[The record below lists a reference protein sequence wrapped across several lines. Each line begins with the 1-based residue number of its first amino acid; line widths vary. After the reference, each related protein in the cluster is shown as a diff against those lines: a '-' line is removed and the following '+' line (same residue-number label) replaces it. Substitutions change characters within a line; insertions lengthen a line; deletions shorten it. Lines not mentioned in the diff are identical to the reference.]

1 MSANPLRTVE
11 GNTDEH
17 GATKER
23 GDTNN
28 IRQRDS
34 NGATTCAWEDCLAS
48 TGKPSWIERCQRE
61 PAFCKSHCLDMGH
74 CDVKCKRH
82 YDMLN
87 AKEKEYV
94 RIWAEQASNG
104 RPPSSTTPQEPVTPR
119 ILLRK
124 RTKAAV
130 NKVASSKAA
139 ASEFSPA
146 VLQSLALQLAPM
158 IAQAMQ
164 QRPAEFDPKPDI
176 ASNKATKK
184 RNGSSKSTSAAKQK
198 KTRKETI
205 ILDQS
210 SSDEDLSEAA
220 ARQDSD
226 DDVVDGDWD
235 SSDDDEDSVGD
246 AADSSDDSADSEQ
259 QATARARRRLA
270 TNGTHVSD
278 QHSKHASFVA
288 ALPSVVKLN
297 KASPGFIELVV
308 YNKSKLA
315 RTILGLQDND
325 DDLDDE
331 LDNKELQVNLL
342 KEAKQQ
348 DMLLDCLSSIEV
360 LQKILQAK
368 LEAWQ
373 RLLIKL
379 GLSADEFRLWN
390 NVRSQLM
397 QIAMKVANEL
407 SNPNAGLYYYNVYAQ
422 GINSGTFKYEYDRKQ
437 SLAIHRESLE
447 AARNQFKS
455 KQTIDIKK
463 KHKAKQ
469 SCRICGQSS
478 HPFWQCPEKKAT
490 TKESSSSKLAR
501 VVTKKY
507 RPSK

>member
-1 MSANPLRTVE
+1 MSMAPPKSAVTPTTFDNATRTAQQLAP
-11 GNTDEH
+11 G
-17 GATKER
+17 K
-23 GDTNN
+23 
-28 IRQRDS
+28 I
-34 NGATTCAWEDCLAS
+34 AWHQLAS
-48 TGKPSWIERCQRE
+48 QVGLKFERCQRE

-104 RPPSSTTPQEPVTPR
+104 RPPSSTTPLEPVTPR
-119 ILLRK
+119 IVLRK

-130 NKVASSKAA
+130 NKVVSSKAT
-139 ASEFSPA
+139 ASEFSTA

-164 QRPAEFDPKPDI
+164 QRPAKFDPKPTI
-176 ASNKATKK
+176 ALNKATKK

-205 ILDQS
+205 IFDQS
-210 SSDEDLSEAA
+210 SSSEDLSEAA

-226 DDVVDGDWD
+226 NDVVDGDWD

-246 AADSSDDSADSEQ
+246 AADSSDDSEGSEQ
-259 QATARARRRLA
+259 QATARARGRLA
-270 TNGTHVSD
+270 TEGTNVSD
-278 QHSKHASFVA
+278 QHSKHESFVA

-315 RTILGLQDND
+315 RTILGLQDD

-348 DMLLDCLSSIEV
+348 DMLLDCFVFDRSVTED
-360 LQKILQAK
+360 
-368 LEAWQ
+368 
-373 RLLIKL
+373 
-379 GLSADEFRLWN
+379 SAG
-390 NVRSQLM
+390 QTGG
-397 QIAMKVANEL
+397 VATI
-407 SNPNAGLYYYNVYAQ
+407 
-422 GINSGTFKYEYDRKQ
+422 IN
-437 SLAIHRESLE
+437 
-447 AARNQFKS
+447 
-455 KQTIDIKK
+455 
-463 KHKAKQ
+463 
-469 SCRICGQSS
+469 
-478 HPFWQCPEKKAT
+478 
-490 TKESSSSKLAR
+490 
-501 VVTKKY
+501 
-507 RPSK
+507 